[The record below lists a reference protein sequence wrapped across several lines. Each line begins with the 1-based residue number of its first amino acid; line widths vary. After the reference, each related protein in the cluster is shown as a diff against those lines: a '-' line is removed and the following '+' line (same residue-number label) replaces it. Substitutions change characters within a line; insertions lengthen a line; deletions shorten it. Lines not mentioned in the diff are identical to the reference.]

1 MRGIAP
7 SPEQERAILSPGN
20 LLVRAGAGS
29 GKTEVLAR
37 RFVALIAGDIEG
49 AQPLAPEQIA
59 AITFTE
65 KATYDM
71 RERIA
76 LVLEER
82 ITKEPPGERLTHLVR
97 ARRLLPLAHISTIH
111 AFCQRILAENPL
123 EAGLAPGFEVIDEY
137 ESGAYR
143 ERVCEQALVDA
154 VRRNDA
160 GALRLMGA
168 RGMRGGIY
176 REGALDILMRIVGEL
191 ERFSY
196 PPEWIVEATVAG
208 VRRCADSHGNINEL
222 AHRLAALVD
231 ELLNARDLPPGAVSK
246 VSALCNQWPEMR
258 QRLVAIEETSDPAPR
273 PLMSSAKSAPRSLVR
288 AGASRNASSPSANW
302 QRRTVD
308 ASGSRAH

>member
-1 MRGIAP
+1 MRPVVPPPQTLPLLQTGELTIHMRGIAP

-160 GALRLMGA
+160 GALRLMEA

-191 ERFSY
+191 ERFGY
-196 PPEWIVEATVAG
+196 PPEWIVEVTEAG
-208 VRRCADSHGNINEL
+208 VRRCAGSHGNINEL
-222 AHRLAALVD
+222 AYRLAALVD
-231 ELLNARDLPPGAVSK
+231 ELLNARDLPPAASIK
-246 VSALCNQWPEMR
+246 ASALRNQWP
-258 QRLVAIEETSDPAPR
+258 
-273 PLMSSAKSAPRSLVR
+273 RSLRR
-288 AGASRNASSPSANW
+288 AP
-302 QRRTVD
+302 
-308 ASGSRAH
+308 